1 MDEWKLSEFKRVKR
15 ERGNLAFIRIQRQS
29 RQAPLDPKDEGHG
42 AIAQRYFL
50 VSIGIF
56 LSCIAELNIGFFIT
70 SLFLYALQGMMTLS
84 DEFQPIQNS
93 IDYPLLRRAT

>member
-1 MDEWKLSEFKRVKR
+1 M
-15 ERGNLAFIRIQRQS
+15 
-29 RQAPLDPKDEGHG
+29 DPKNGEHG
-42 AIAQRYFL
+42 AIAPRLFL

-84 DEFQPIQNS
+84 DEFQPI
-93 IDYPLLRRAT
+93 